1 MYLSMGEQLNKLW
14 YIYAMKYYSVMER
27 NVSDT
32 TDTQKTVDGS
42 PENYAV
48 RKENLSEIITWCSI
62 PFTYNFKMTK

>member
-32 TDTQKTVDGS
+32 TDT
-42 PENYAV
+42 
-48 RKENLSEIITWCSI
+48 
-62 PFTYNFKMTK
+62 